1 MRLSNTLLIAAVFL
15 VANCDPA
22 SATIHSQQVTFSA
35 VSSTDAVQSIE
46 AAQLE
51 RSGRRS
57 LRSST
62 PEGKDDK
69 DNDDLSPADEGRQM
83 SISSSLTKQ
92 LSKLGS
98 FKQNTGALQKVDEAM
113 AAVKSQKAKTLEQ
126 KLMSKLSENQVAQ
139 RNFRQ
144 YMDEKWTVDVLKTKL
159 GIAKGMAPDSKEYE
173 AFSALLQTRM
183 YVDTLMKIKTP
194 TMRTN
199 GEIMLAKITENR
211 LAQKYFGQFMD
222 DTLTQAA
229 LKKELGITR
238 TTSKTSKEYDALILL
253 TQARAWNSMLAKTKG
268 NSLKETVLGR
278 VEGNPLAQKFFNQ
291 FLEEKWSMQT
301 LQSKLG
307 ITKGMT
313 PDTTKYEALS
323 GLVQSRMY
331 INGVAK
337 GKSPTTRSN
346 TEKLLTKIDD
356 NALA

>member
-199 GEIMLAKITENR
+199 GETMLAKITEIGSLR
-211 LAQKYFGQFMD
+211 
-222 DTLTQAA
+222 TA

-238 TTSKTSKEYDALILL
+238 ATSKTSKEYDALILL
-253 TQARAWNSMLAKTKG
+253 TQAPLKAELKVTRNTPKDSKEFQAVILLVEARALNKILA
-268 NSLKETVLGR
+268 
-278 VEGNPLAQKFFNQ
+278 
-291 FLEEKWSMQT
+291 
-301 LQSKLG
+301 
-307 ITKGMT
+307 
-313 PDTTKYEALS
+313 
-323 GLVQSRMY
+323 
-331 INGVAK
+331 
-337 GKSPTTRSN
+337 
-346 TEKLLTKIDD
+346 
-356 NALA
+356 